1 MGLIMS
7 KMKDYYEFLQLVYRL
22 ETDTLK
28 LMLEHE
34 DDEFKRSLLAG
45 EIEARA

>member
-1 MGLIMS
+1 MS

-34 DDEFKRSLLAG
+34 DDQFKRSLLEG
-45 EIEARA
+45 EIEARS